1 MEVPQR
7 IHIDAHIVE
16 VSVGYAHMLA
26 LSADG
31 RVYAWGRNFY
41 GQLGVGDHKDKP
53 SPQLIS
59 YLQEEQAVAVVAGQ
73 YHSLAV
79 TARGDIFGWGYNREY
94 ELGVGDNMDR
104 VLPQVRLCVRAR
116 RGPSPRDRQRS
127 RLVDSTVDWSQ
138 LRQLITSQTVILRV
152 DNAVV

>member
-1 MEVPQR
+1 VPQR
-7 IHIDAHIVE
+7 IHIDAQIVA

-26 LSADG
+26 LSDEG

-59 YLQEEQAVAVVAGQ
+59 FLQEEQVVEVNAGQ

-79 TARGDIFGWGYNREY
+79 TAKGDIFGWGYNREY

-104 VLPQVRLCVRAR
+104 VLPQVCPFRVPAEPLTAPAVLPRQTSGMRGVSCCGGLRILVVRPA
-116 RGPSPRDRQRS
+116 
-127 RLVDSTVDWSQ
+127 
-138 LRQLITSQTVILRV
+138 
-152 DNAVV
+152 